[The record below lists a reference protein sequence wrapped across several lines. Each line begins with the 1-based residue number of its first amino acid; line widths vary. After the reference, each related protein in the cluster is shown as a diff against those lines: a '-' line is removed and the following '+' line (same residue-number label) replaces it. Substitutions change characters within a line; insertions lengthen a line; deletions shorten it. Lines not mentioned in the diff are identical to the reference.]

1 MTYSTNLQMS
11 ESQIKNSQFT
21 VLVVDDDDE
30 IRYSL
35 GRVLGNQGY
44 QIDTAAS
51 GEEGIEKVKHGPS
64 PDLIFMDIRM
74 GGITGLETLQHMRSI
89 DSNLQ
94 IILMTAFGTAQT
106 AIEAM
111 KFGAHDYVMKPFD
124 PEKVI
129 SLASIAIDASRD
141 LRTVSKPVSYTHL
154 TLPTTPYV

>member
-1 MTYSTNLQMS
+1 MS

-111 KFGAHDYVMKPFD
+111 KF
-124 PEKVI
+124 
-129 SLASIAIDASRD
+129 
-141 LRTVSKPVSYTHL
+141 
-154 TLPTTPYV
+154 